1 MIKKIFIV
9 AGEASGDLLGSKLV
23 RELKISN
30 PQIEF
35 CGVGGQQM
43 ENCGFK
49 SIFPLE
55 DLAVMGFLEV
65 LPHIPKLLKRINQVV
80 EKIQD
85 FQPDILITID
95 SPDFCFRVLK
105 KLKKTADFS
114 KIKKVHLIAP
124 SVWAYREGRAK
135 KIAKLY
141 DLLLTILPFE
151 PPYFEKYGLKSVFIG
166 HPLIDD
172 APDFSKKNEINSEF
186 REFYKILNDDKL
198 ILLTPGSRIGEV
210 KRIFPEFIDAI
221 NILKNTIPN
230 IKIVIPIV
238 KKTKNIVEELSK
250 KIAVEYFLIENQD
263 YKKKAFYSCDFA
275 LAKSGTN
282 AIEISLYKIPLII
295 AYKINFLTHF
305 IVKRMI
311 KIKYA
316 NLLNLIA
323 KKEIIPELLQE
334 KCNADLISKKIL
346 EIIENKDCA
355 QKQIIEANAS
365 LEILGLN
372 KIKNPMNLAVN
383 EILKL

>member
-9 AGEASGDLLGSKLV
+9 TGESSGDLLGSKLI
-23 RELKISN
+23 RELKNSKLS
-30 PQIEF
+30 IEF

-43 ENCGFK
+43 KDCGFE
-49 SIFPLE
+49 SIFPIE
-55 DLAVMGFLEV
+55 DLSVMGFLEV
-65 LPHIPKLLKRINQVV
+65 VPHIPKLLNRINQVV
-80 EKIQD
+80 EKIQE

-95 SPDFCFRVLK
+95 APDFCFRVLK
-105 KLKKTADFS
+105 KLKKTSQFS

-172 APDFSKKNEINSEF
+172 APDFSQKNEINFEF
-186 REFYKILNDDKL
+186 RNFYKIAPDDKL
-198 ILLTPGSRIGEV
+198 ILVTPGSRVGEV
-210 KRIFPEFIDAI
+210 KRIFPEFIEGI
-221 NILKNTIPN
+221 NLLKNQFPN
-230 IKIVIPIV
+230 VKIIIPIV

-250 KIAVEYFLIENQD
+250 QIAVEYFLIEQQN
-263 YKKKAFYSCDFA
+263 YKKMAFYSCDFA

-282 AIEISLYKIPLII
+282 AIEISLHKIPLII
-295 AYKINFLTHF
+295 AYKINSLTHF

-323 KKEIIPELLQE
+323 NREIIPELLQE
-334 KCNADLISKKIL
+334 KCNANLIFEKIS
-346 EIIENKDCA
+346 EIIQNKDCA
-355 QKQIIEANAS
+355 QKQIDEANNS

-372 KIKNPMNLAVN
+372 NIKNPMSLAVN

>member
-9 AGEASGDLLGSKLV
+9 TGESSGDLLGSKLIC
-23 RELKISN
+23 ELKNSN
-30 PQIEF
+30 LPIEF

-43 ENCGFK
+43 KDCGFE
-49 SIFPLE
+49 SIFPIE
-55 DLAVMGFLEV
+55 DLSVMGFLEV
-65 LPHIPKLLKRINQVV
+65 VPHIPKLLKRINQVV
-80 EKIQD
+80 EKIQE

-95 SPDFCFRVLK
+95 APDFCFRVLN
-105 KLKKTADFS
+105 KLKKTSQFN

-124 SVWAYREGRAK
+124 SVWAYREGRAQ

-172 APDFSKKNEINSEF
+172 APDFSKKNEINFEF
-186 REFYKILNDDKL
+186 RKFYKIAPDDIIIL
-198 ILLTPGSRIGEV
+198 ITPGSRVGEV

-250 KIAVEYFLIENQD
+250 KIAVEYFLIESQD
-263 YKKKAFYSCDFA
+263 LKKKAFYSCDFA

-305 IVKRMI
+305 ILKRMV

-334 KCNADLISKKIL
+334 KCNADLISKTIL

-355 QKQIIEANAS
+355 QKQIIEANNS

-372 KIKNPMNLAVN
+372 KIKNPMALAVN

>member
-1 MIKKIFIV
+1 M
-9 AGEASGDLLGSKLV
+9 
-23 RELKISN
+23 
-30 PQIEF
+30 
-35 CGVGGQQM
+35 
-43 ENCGFK
+43 
-49 SIFPLE
+49 
-55 DLAVMGFLEV
+55 
-65 LPHIPKLLKRINQVV
+65 
-80 EKIQD
+80 
-85 FQPDILITID
+85 
-95 SPDFCFRVLK
+95 
-105 KLKKTADFS
+105 
-114 KIKKVHLIAP
+114 
-124 SVWAYREGRAK
+124 
-135 KIAKLY
+135 
-141 DLLLTILPFE
+141 
-151 PPYFEKYGLKSVFIG
+151 
-166 HPLIDD
+166 
-172 APDFSKKNEINSEF
+172 
-186 REFYKILNDDKL
+186 
-198 ILLTPGSRIGEV
+198 

-305 IVKRMI
+305 ILKRMV